1 MSQVRVPTPLRGY
14 VAGQTE
20 VEVTSANVAG
30 ALQEL
35 VKRYPAL
42 RPHLFGE
49 AGELRP
55 YINLFVNDQDVRSLH
70 GEQTPLTDGDRLMIL
85 PSIAGGAMPPG
96 LRGVDHNAL
105 RANQGSIIALLL
117 IAFVLDA
124 PGLAAGVGAVMLL
137 GTLAGKIGFLPVYR
151 SLRRLR
157 LAAPDILQ
165 DNPEPHRFAQGLG
178 AVVLLGG
185 AAAFVAGAPAL
196 GWGLVW
202 LVIGLASLN
211 LFGGFCAGCAVY
223 YWFNRLGLPGFSQ
236 APPPGAFPGR
246 RPQPPVE

>member
-1 MSQVRVPTPLRGY
+1 MSRVRVPTPLRGY

-20 VEVTSANVAG
+20 VEVTSDSVAG

-35 VKRYPAL
+35 VERYPAL

-49 AGELRP
+49 AGALRP

-85 PSIAGGAMPPG
+85 PSIAGGATPRA

-137 GTLAGKIGFLPVYR
+137 GTLAGKIGFLPVYWA
-151 SLRRLR
+151 LRRLR
-157 LAAPDILQ
+157 LAVPDILQ
-165 DNPEPHRFAQGLG
+165 DNPEPHRFSQGLG

-185 AAAFVAGAPAL
+185 EVAFMAGAPAL

-202 LVIGLASLN
+202 LVIGLAGLN

>member
-14 VAGQTE
+14 VAGQSE
-20 VEVTSANVAG
+20 VEVSSASVAA

-35 VKRYPAL
+35 VERYPAL

-70 GEQTPLTDGDRLMIL
+70 GQQTPLTNGDRLMIL
-85 PSIAGGAMPPG
+85 PSIAGGARPGG

-117 IAFVLDA
+117 TAFVLDA
-124 PGLAAGVGAVMLL
+124 PGLATGVGAVMLL
-137 GTLAGKIGFLPVYR
+137 GALTGKIGFLPIYWA
-151 SLRRLR
+151 LRRLR
-157 LAAPDILQ
+157 LAGPDILQ
-165 DNPEPHRFAQGLG
+165 DNPEPHQFSQGLG

-185 AAAFVAGAPAL
+185 AAAFVAGAPGL
-196 GWGLVW
+196 GWGLAW
-202 LVIGLASLN
+202 LVIALASLN

-236 APPPGAFPGR
+236 SPPPGIFPGR
-246 RPQPPVE
+246 RPQPPVV

>member
-1 MSQVRVPTPLRGY
+1 MSRIRVPTPLRAY
-14 VAGQTE
+14 VAGLSE
-20 VEVTSANVAG
+20 VEVSSASVAE

-35 VKRYPAL
+35 VERYPAL

-55 YINLFVNDQDVRSLH
+55 YVNLFVNDQDVRGLH
-70 GEQTPLTDGDRLMIL
+70 GEQTPLRDGDRLMIL
-85 PSIAGGAMPPG
+85 PSIAGGAMPGG

-105 RANQGSIIALLL
+105 RTNQGSIIALLL
-117 IAFVLDA
+117 AAFVLDT

-137 GTLAGKIGFLPVYR
+137 GALAGKVGFLPVYWA
-151 SLRRLR
+151 LRRLR
-157 LAAPDILQ
+157 LAAPDILL
-165 DNPEPHRFAQGLG
+165 DNPEPHRFSQGLG

-185 AAAFVAGAPAL
+185 AAAFAAGAPGL
-196 GWGLVW
+196 GWGLAW
-202 LVIGLASLN
+202 FVIALASLN

-246 RPQPPVE
+246 RPQPPVK